1 VRLFTKAEV
10 GLNSFG
16 DVFLS
21 LIVFFFWFMFI
32 WIFIQIFADI
42 FRRRDLTGGWKVT
55 WILVLVLIPFL
66 GALIYIIARP
76 KDLAQD
82 REEMAQMQAAQR
94 AAIGYSSAE
103 EIEKL
108 AKLKDSGAITQEEY
122 DAAKA
127 KALGVM

>member
-1 VRLFTKAEV
+1 MSWA
-10 GLNSFG
+10 
-16 DVFLS
+16 S

-42 FRRRDLTGGWKVT
+42 FRRRDLTGGWKVI
-55 WILVLVLIPFL
+55 WILVLVLIPFA

-76 KDLAQD
+76 RDLPQD
-82 REEMAQMQAAQR
+82 QEDMARMQAAQR
-94 AAIGYSSAE
+94 AAVGYSSAD

-127 KALGVM
+127 KALGA